1 MAKQDLGK
9 KRRCASCGM
18 KFYDFNKSPITCPSC
33 DTEFNPD
40 NLLKSRRGRTT
51 KQASKAAV
59 ATDEIAEKELL
70 PEDDAEADTDDLGDD
85 EDLASIPAAESN
97 GDDEEE
103 AGMLDNDM
111 DDDFI
116 DGIEEEGEEE
126 QSFAKKRL
134 AFTNSQRYITNMK

>member
-126 QSFAKKRL
+126 QSFTKKRL
-134 AFTNSQRYITNMK
+134 AFTNSQR

>member
-18 KFYDFNKSPITCPSC
+18 KFYDFNKSPITRPSC
-33 DTEFNPD
+33 DAEFNPD

-51 KQASKAAV
+51 KQVAASAA
-59 ATDEIAEKELL
+59 ANDEIAEKELL
-70 PEDDAEADTDDLGDD
+70 PEDEAEADTDDLGDD

-126 QSFAKKRL
+126 
-134 AFTNSQRYITNMK
+134 

>member
-51 KQASKAAV
+51 KQVAASAA
-59 ATDEIAEKELL
+59 ANDEIAEKELL
-70 PEDDAEADTDDLGDD
+70 PEDEAEADTDDLGDD

-116 DGIEEEGEEE
+116 DGIEEELEDE
-126 QSFAKKRL
+126 
-134 AFTNSQRYITNMK
+134 

>member
-59 ATDEIAEKELL
+59 AADEIAEKELL
-70 PEDDAEADTDDLGDD
+70 PEDEAEADTDDLGDD

-126 QSFAKKRL
+126 
-134 AFTNSQRYITNMK
+134 

>member
-51 KQASKAAV
+51 KQAAAS
-59 ATDEIAEKELL
+59 AAANDEIAEKELL
-70 PEDDAEADTDDLGDD
+70 PEDEAEADTDELGDD
-85 EDLASIPAAESN
+85 EDFASIPATESN
-97 GDDEEE
+97 GDDEED
-103 AGMLDNDM
+103 AGMLDKDM

-126 QSFAKKRL
+126 
-134 AFTNSQRYITNMK
+134 

>member
-51 KQASKAAV
+51 KQASKTAV

-70 PEDDAEADTDDLGDD
+70 PEDEAEADTDDLGDD

-116 DGIEEEGEEE
+116 DGIEEEVEDE
-126 QSFAKKRL
+126 
-134 AFTNSQRYITNMK
+134 

>member
-51 KQASKAAV
+51 KQAAAS
-59 ATDEIAEKELL
+59 AAANDEITEKELL
-70 PEDDAEADTDDLGDD
+70 PEDEAEADTDELGDD
-85 EDLASIPAAESN
+85 EDFASIPASESN
-97 GDDEEE
+97 GDDEED

-126 QSFAKKRL
+126 
-134 AFTNSQRYITNMK
+134 

>member
-126 QSFAKKRL
+126 
-134 AFTNSQRYITNMK
+134 

>member
-51 KQASKAAV
+51 KQAAAT
-59 ATDEIAEKELL
+59 AAAPEEIAEKELL
-70 PEDDAEADTDDLGDD
+70 PEDEAEAETDDLGDD
-85 EDLASIPAAESN
+85 EDFASIPAGESN

-103 AGMLDNDM
+103 AGMLDDNM

-116 DGIEEEGEEE
+116 DGIDEEGEEE
-126 QSFAKKRL
+126 
-134 AFTNSQRYITNMK
+134 

>member
-70 PEDDAEADTDDLGDD
+70 PEDEAEADTDDLGDD

-126 QSFAKKRL
+126 
-134 AFTNSQRYITNMK
+134 

>member
-51 KQASKAAV
+51 KQVAASAA
-59 ATDEIAEKELL
+59 ANDEIAEKELL
-70 PEDDAEADTDDLGDD
+70 PEDEAEADTDDLGDD

-116 DGIEEEGEEE
+116 DGIEEEVEDE
-126 QSFAKKRL
+126 
-134 AFTNSQRYITNMK
+134 

>member
-70 PEDDAEADTDDLGDD
+70 PEDEAEADTDDLGDD

-134 AFTNSQRYITNMK
+134 AFTNSQR